1 MASGGALMSIRYKLF
16 GIFCIVTGLT
26 CGLAFYGVR
35 GISSS
40 GDLVVHLYDGPLMG
54 INYSRSAHAAMNE
67 ARLLVHRSINEGATR
82 EMVVKLEKL
91 ITGIADD
98 LKVVRERVVSSDV
111 AAALDNSEKFF
122 RGWAEAELKIL
133 KPPPA
138 GLTELPATFAITQK
152 ADEAAAALDDLVEV
166 VAAYGFSFRAD
177 AEASVAAA
185 RRTMIALT
193 IGSALIGL
201 MLAAAF
207 AYSMSKPIFA
217 AMRVAERVAAGNF
230 TDQIVVSRRDELG
243 RLLGSLSVMQA
254 SLKARADENIALMS
268 SKDQMHSE
276 QVGRRQRI
284 EAEVASFRSAI
295 TSALA
300 NTDTMTGKLTETAQS
315 LSSISCAAGRQSNEM
330 ASTAG
335 ETSQNVQTVAAA
347 ADQLGESVKSIT
359 TQLQDASGVVQRAS
373 AMAVEANETIGAL
386 ASAAKRIDEVVG
398 FIRNIAGQTNLLALN
413 ATIEAA
419 RAGEA
424 GRGFAVVASEVKALA
439 IQTAKATEEISSQIA
454 EVQVATK
461 RAVDNVGAITSVM
474 SDIDGFTASIARA
487 MSEQNAAAVEIS
499 ENFRQAAAGTASVAD
514 RIAGTAAASEN
525 ANRSAELVL
534 ATARGLSSQAAEL
547 RTSVDRFLANAAA

>member
-1 MASGGALMSIRYKLF
+1 MSIRYKLF
-16 GIFCIVTGLT
+16 GIFCIVTSLT
-26 CGLAFYGVR
+26 CGLAFYGIR

-133 KPPPA
+133 RPPPA

-193 IGSALIGL
+193 IGSVLIGL
-201 MLAAAF
+201 MLGAAF

-230 TDQIVVSRRDELG
+230 TDQILVRRRDELG

-300 NTDTMTGKLTETAQS
+300 NTDAMTGKLAETAQS

-347 ADQLGESVKSIT
+347 ADHLGESVKSIT
-359 TQLQDASGVVQRAS
+359 TQLHDASGVVQRAS

-386 ASAAKRIDEVVG
+386 ASAAKHIDEVVG

-461 RAVDNVGAITSVM
+461 RAVDNVGAITTVM
-474 SDIDGFTASIARA
+474 SDIDSFTASIARA
-487 MSEQNAAAVEIS
+487 MSEQNTAAIEIS
-499 ENFRQAAAGTASVAD
+499 ENIRQAAAGTASVAD

-534 ATARGLSSQAAEL
+534 ATAQGLSSQAAEL

>member
-1 MASGGALMSIRYKLF
+1 MSIRYKLF
-16 GIFCIVTGLT
+16 GIFCIVTSLT
-26 CGLAFYGVR
+26 CGLAFYGIR

-67 ARLLVHRSINEGATR
+67 ARLLVHRSIIEGATP
-82 EMVVKLEKL
+82 EMLVKLEKL
-91 ITGIADD
+91 ITGISDD
-98 LKVVRERVVSSDV
+98 LKVVRERVVSGDV

-122 RGWAEAELKIL
+122 RGWAEAEMKIL
-133 KPPPA
+133 RPPPS

-193 IGSALIGL
+193 LGSVSIGL

-230 TDQIVVSRRDELG
+230 TDHIVVRRRDELG

-254 SLKARADENIALMS
+254 SLKARADENMALMS

-300 NTDTMTGKLTETAQS
+300 NTDTMTGKLAETAQS

-359 TQLQDASGVVQRAS
+359 TQLHDASSVVQRAS
-373 AMAVEANETIGAL
+373 AMAVEANDTIGAL
-386 ASAAKRIDEVVG
+386 ASAAKHIDEVVG

-474 SDIDGFTASIARA
+474 SDIDSFTASIARA
-487 MSEQNAAAVEIS
+487 MSEQNTAAIEIS
-499 ENFRQAAAGTASVAD
+499 ENIRQAAAGTASVAD

-534 ATARGLSSQAAEL
+534 ATAQGLSSQAAEL